1 MATLLRVLTDQ
12 EGWNNYATFRRHFR
26 KAAKELAAEL
36 LEPSLASV
44 DCSESTYE
52 RWYDGR
58 ARPQTDARQVLEHQ
72 FQRPITE
79 LLSEVSD
86 SDRHTRQQPESVST
100 PDTPLRADPAAD
112 LHMMG
117 RQAAMAARRAME
129 FAMGAENNQ
138 IGPETLAFLQDEV
151 GRLAGL
157 YTRVPLGTILDD
169 LTDLQDRTFRLLESG
184 RAKPAQHRD
193 LYLLAA
199 VLSSMLAKASHDLR
213 DPRSAMMQ
221 ARTAA
226 VCAEQADHTAMSAWV
241 LGLQSLISYWANRP
255 DDALHYARKGS
266 VVGADVFGSVGVW
279 LASLEA
285 RAAGVLGDAATVDT
299 ATHRATALR
308 ERTTHDD
315 LDALGGNFVFP
326 TIRQDYYTV
335 EARVLLGQGDAELA
349 RSAEDAVRGF
359 ANHDDPNWAFGDEA
373 GAQSNLALARLYLG
387 DLDGAAEA
395 VHPVLDLPAAQRNA
409 PIISSVERVRVS
421 LTRGPVRDAVAAR
434 ELREEITAFA
444 SRPALALPR

>member
-1 MATLLRVLTDQ
+1 
-12 EGWNNYATFRRHFR
+12 
-26 KAAKELAAEL
+26 
-36 LEPSLASV
+36 
-44 DCSESTYE
+44 
-52 RWYDGR
+52 
-58 ARPQTDARQVLEHQ
+58 
-72 FQRPITE
+72 
-79 LLSEVSD
+79 
-86 SDRHTRQQPESVST
+86 
-100 PDTPLRADPAAD
+100 
-112 LHMMG
+112 
-117 RQAAMAARRAME
+117 
-129 FAMGAENNQ
+129 MGAENHQ
-138 IGPETLAFLQDEV
+138 IGPETLAFLQEEV

-157 YTRVPLGTILDD
+157 YTRVPLGTILHD

-199 VLSSMLAKASHDLR
+199 VLSGMLAKASHDLR

-241 LGLQSLISYWANRP
+241 LGLQSLISYRP

-266 VVGADVFGSVGVW
+266 VAGVDVHGSVGVW

-285 RAAGVLGDAATVDT
+285 RAAAALGDAATVET
-299 ATHRATALR
+299 ANHRATALR
-308 ERTTHDD
+308 DRTTPDD
-315 LDALGGNFVFP
+315 LDAFGGHFTFP
-326 TIRQDYYTV
+326 TIRQDYYAV
-335 EARVLLGQGDAELA
+335 EARVLLGQGNAELV
-349 RSAEDAVRGF
+349 RSAESAVRGF
-359 ANHDDPNWAFGDEA
+359 ANHGDPNWAFGDEA
-373 GAQSNLALARLYLG
+373 GARTNLALARLYLD

-409 PIISSVERVRVS
+409 PIISSVERVRTS
-421 LTRGPVRDAVAAR
+421 LTCGPVRDAATAR